1 MILRISHTEWQSSV
15 TTHTHLY
22 WASFRHVPII
32 VQLLCKDIKG
42 TSHTLLA
49 ISYGRVILY
58 GGCGLAMKQ
67 DKFLIT
73 IGLHKCQTINHTKC
87 CLYLCMI
94 RKLIELKHLR
104 CGLMYSTLPHAINCS
119 LYNHA
124 LLVTWPQLVL

>member
-1 MILRISHTEWQSSV
+1 MSPPTHIYIGPHSDMPQLLFNYCVRISKA
-15 TTHTHLY
+15 LL
-22 WASFRHVPII
+22 II
-32 VQLLCKDIKG
+32 SGHIV

-58 GGCGLAMKQ
+58 GGCGLALKQ

-73 IGLHKCQTINHTKC
+73 IGLHIHQTINHTKC
-87 CLYLCMI
+87 CLYLCII

-124 LLVTWPQLVL
+124 LLVT